1 VNISEDDFDS
11 GCDSAEMMSEYVLF
25 HISCVIFLVSYLAP
39 SCILWGKLSFHSGL
53 TFGHFL
59 MTILSLSLACASALF
74 YWHSAFTLINV
85 VQIVSLLYLARE
97 QKFETD
103 IEKIYIEFFHPFKIS
118 RREFSYL
125 LSSNIANMVS
135 LHPGECYAVAGLS
148 RTDSLALLLTGK
160 CSVLNSQTFLHN
172 IEAGEFLDSPEFDSS
187 SEARSFQVTVCAGV
201 TSKYISWQRSKLEYL
216 LNSRDLG
223 R

>member
-1 VNISEDDFDS
+1 MRLSNLSVNISEDDFDS

-118 RREFSYL
+118 RYDNFLCL
-125 LSSNIANMVS
+125 LYKCTVWSS
-135 LHPGECYAVAGLS
+135 GENS
-148 RTDSLALLLTGK
+148 PT
-160 CSVLNSQTFLHN
+160 CSVPT
-172 IEAGEFLDSPEFDSS
+172 SPTWSAS
-187 SEARSFQVTVCAGV
+187 TRASATPWRA
-201 TSKYISWQRSKLEYL
+201 
-216 LNSRDLG
+216 
-223 R
+223 